1 VRVEVLDADRSSG
14 LVLVEQDRRNQEA
27 APTIGGLLGGLIP
40 FPGGAILGQVA
51 GKVLA
56 EALGVPPT
64 PEAVKNAIET
74 GDQAVVQ
81 RQLSN
86 AEMQMQTEV
95 EKFKAT
101 LEDIQNARSTT
112 VELARAQSNIAWGAP
127 VVSVVIVFGFFAVMS
142 MLFIVKVDLPPNSVG
157 LLNVLFGALIPAFGQ
172 VCNYWLGSSAGS
184 NDKSAQIA
192 ALTGTKPVVKR

>member
-1 VRVEVLDADRSSG
+1 MDWSALTPLIA
-14 LVLVEQDRRNQEA
+14 NA
-27 APTIGGLLGGLIP
+27 APTIGSLLGGLIP
-40 FPGGAILGQVA
+40 FPGGSILGQVA

-81 RQLSN
+81 AKLSE
-86 AEMQMQTEV
+86 AEVRMQTEV
-95 EKFKAT
+95 EKFKAS
-101 LEDIQNARSTT
+101 LEDVQSARSTT
-112 VELARAQSNIAWGAP
+112 VELAKSQSNIAWGAP
-127 VVSVVIVFGFFAVMS
+127 VVSVVIVVGFFTVMT

-192 ALTGTKPVVKR
+192 ALSGAAKTVVKR

>member
-1 VRVEVLDADRSSG
+1 
-14 LVLVEQDRRNQEA
+14 
-27 APTIGGLLGGLIP
+27 
-40 FPGGAILGQVA
+40 
-51 GKVLA
+51 
-56 EALGVPPT
+56 
-64 PEAVKNAIET
+64 
-74 GDQAVVQ
+74 
-81 RQLSN
+81 
-86 AEMQMQTEV
+86 MQMQTEV

-112 VELARAQSNIAWGAP
+112 VELARAQSNIAWGEP

>member
-1 VRVEVLDADRSSG
+1 MDWSALTPLIAT
-14 LVLVEQDRRNQEA
+14 A

-64 PEAVKNAIET
+64 PDAVNTAIVT
-74 GDQAVVQ
+74 GDPTVVQ
-81 RQLSN
+81 AKLSE
-86 AEMQMQTEV
+86 AETRMRAEV
-95 EKFKAT
+95 DKFKAS
-101 LEDIQNARSTT
+101 LEDVQNARSAT
-112 VELARAQSNIAWGAP
+112 VDLAKVQSNIAWGAP
-127 VVSVVIVFGFFAVMS
+127 TISVVIVVGFFAVMS
-142 MLFIVKVDLPPNSVG
+142 MLFVVKIDLSASSVT

-192 ALTGTKPVVKR
+192 AMAGSKPVVKR

>member
-1 VRVEVLDADRSSG
+1 
-14 LVLVEQDRRNQEA
+14 
-27 APTIGGLLGGLIP
+27 LLGGLIP

-74 GDQAVVQ
+74 GDPAAVQAK
-81 RQLSN
+81 LSE
-86 AEMQMQTEV
+86 AEVRMQTEG
-95 EKFKAT
+95 EKFKAS
-101 LEDIQNARSTT
+101 LADVQSARTAT
-112 VELARAQSNIAWGAP
+112 VDLAKAQSSIAWGAP

-192 ALTGTKPVVKR
+192 ALSGANKPAVKR